1 MTEKPD
7 TTKPFLLR
15 RENRYLW
22 FALILPAYLLVFA
35 WVEAVI
41 PVEACRPTY
50 IPLDDRIP
58 FLEGFIVPYMLWFPM
73 LLALGLDLHQKL
85 LLAREVNGSPDV
97 IVAAYPVHGVD
108 IGATNAIHEILLRE
122 RKRGAAILMISE
134 DLEEL
139 FTMSDRIAVLF
150 EGKITGIVDV
160 PEQVTQASYDHIGHL
175 MVGNV
180 EAASGV
186 NGGAEQ

>member
-1 MTEKPD
+1 
-7 TTKPFLLR
+7 
-15 RENRYLW
+15 
-22 FALILPAYLLVFA
+22 
-35 WVEAVI
+35 
-41 PVEACRPTY
+41 
-50 IPLDDRIP
+50 
-58 FLEGFIVPYMLWFPM
+58 
-73 LLALGLDLHQKL
+73 
-85 LLAREVNGSPDV
+85 
-97 IVAAYPVHGVD
+97 VHGVD

>member
-1 MTEKPD
+1 MLVGLVGTMNMKENAI
-7 TTKPFLLR
+7 LR
-15 RENRYLW
+15 DSTSPEISKHGILNQKAIVERTNRFVENHAIKHAGIQR
-22 FALILPAYLLVFA
+22 
-35 WVEAVI
+35 
-41 PVEACRPTY
+41 PVS
-50 IPLDDRIP
+50 LMSGGN
-58 FLEGFIVPYMLWFPM
+58 L
-73 LLALGLDLHQKL
+73 QKL